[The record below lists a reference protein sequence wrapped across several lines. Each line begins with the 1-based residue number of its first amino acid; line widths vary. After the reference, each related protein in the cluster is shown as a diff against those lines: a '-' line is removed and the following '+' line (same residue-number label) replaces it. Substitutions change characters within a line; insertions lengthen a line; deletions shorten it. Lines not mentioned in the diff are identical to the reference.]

1 MTRILVLRPG
11 AIGDT
16 LLALPALLALRARYP
31 GAHVTVVGNRVALPL
46 VEAAGGADA
55 WLSFDDPRVT
65 RMFMPVAPLSDDL
78 FLGCDVGVAWGRD
91 PDGVLRASFARRGA
105 RQIVVA
111 PSRPGVDDRVHAAR
125 HLVQTLAPLGLDPT
139 ADLLLPT
146 FDLPVD
152 VLNAADQ
159 ELRAVG
165 LASRSFVAVHVGSG
179 SPTKNWPAER
189 FSEVVDALQAEL
201 GLPCVVL
208 GGPAD
213 AEALI
218 VLRERADCQL
228 AVFDGRS
235 LLVVAAIL
243 RRACAFLGNDSGLS
257 HLAGML
263 GVPSLVLFGP
273 SDSIHWLP
281 LGPRVHHVRS
291 DPLTALPADRVMA
304 ELHALVQIHDDGDRG
319 LTSGC

>member
-1 MTRILVLRPG
+1 MTRIVVLRPG

-16 LLALPALLALRARYP
+16 LVALPALLAQRARYP
-31 GAHVTVVGNRVALPL
+31 GAHVTVLGNRVALPL

-65 RMFMPVAPLSDDL
+65 RLFMPAAPLPDDP
-78 FLGCDVGVAWGRD
+78 FLGCDVAVAWGRD
-91 PDGVLRASFARRGA
+91 PDGVLRASLERRGA
-105 RQIVVA
+105 GQIVVA
-111 PSRPGVDDRVHAAR
+111 PSRPAVDRRVHVAR
-125 HLVQTLAPLGLDPT
+125 HLVQTLVPLGLDPT

-146 FDLPVD
+146 FDLPAD
-152 VLNAADQ
+152 VLTAADG
-159 ELRAVG
+159 ELRAAG
-165 LASRSFVAVHVGSG
+165 LASRPFVAVHAGSG
-179 SPTKNWPAER
+179 SPTKNWPADR
-189 FSEVVDALQAEL
+189 FSALVNALRAED

-218 VLRERADCQL
+218 VLRDRADRQL
-228 AVFDGRS
+228 AVFDERP

-243 RRACAFLGNDSGLS
+243 RRAWAFLGNDSGLS

-273 SDSIHWLP
+273 SDPIHWLP
-281 LGPRVHHVRS
+281 LGPRVRHLRS
-291 DPLTALPADRVMA
+291 EPLAALPVAAVMA
-304 ELHALVQIHDDGDRG
+304 ELRALIHVRG
-319 LTSGC
+319 EVARSTSSG

>member
-16 LLALPALLALRARYP
+16 LVAVPALLALRARYP

-46 VEAAGGADA
+46 IAAAGGADA
-55 WLSFDDPRVT
+55 WLSFDDPHVT
-65 RMFMPVAPLSDDL
+65 RLFMAVEPLPNDP

-91 PDGVLRASFARRGA
+91 PDGLLRTSFERRGA
-105 RQIVVA
+105 GQIVVA
-111 PSRPGVDDRVHAAR
+111 PSRPAADRQVHAAR

-139 ADLLLPT
+139 ADLQLPT
-146 FDLPVD
+146 FDLPAD
-152 VLNAADQ
+152 GLTAADG
-159 ELRAVG
+159 ELRAAG
-165 LASRSFVAVHVGSG
+165 LASRPFVAVHAGSG
-179 SPTKNWPAER
+179 SPSKNWPADQ
-189 FSEVVDALQAEL
+189 FSAVVDALSAED

-218 VLRERADCQL
+218 VLRDRSERRL

-263 GVPSLVLFGP
+263 GLPSLVLFGP
-273 SDSIHWLP
+273 SDPIHWLP
-281 LGPRVHHVRS
+281 LGPRVRHIRS
-291 DPLTALPADRVMA
+291 DPLAALPVARVIA
-304 ELHALVQIHDDGDRG
+304 ELHALIHDDGDAAR
-319 LTSGC
+319 TSSG